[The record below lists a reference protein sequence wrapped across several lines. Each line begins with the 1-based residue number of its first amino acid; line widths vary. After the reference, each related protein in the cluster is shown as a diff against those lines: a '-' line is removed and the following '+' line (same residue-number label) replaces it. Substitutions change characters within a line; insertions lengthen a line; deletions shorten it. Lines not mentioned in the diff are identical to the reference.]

1 MSRVQATSS
10 IDRTPTLK
18 ELIPREAFTDLCRS
32 YVDLYG
38 IGIKVFDA
46 DGTRLVDIKVGNG
59 DFCGYVFS
67 QGDGRQQCTATVR
80 RVKDTPFD
88 PGVLQGKPVA
98 DQLAVLTCFTGLR
111 YVVLPLV
118 HELDLIGKVIFGP
131 FRPADLHGL
140 PESLTG
146 LSPTFDVSEAQTH
159 IEKIRQAP
167 DATVFKIMEH
177 LWHVLEVI
185 IHAGYQAQLTSAM
198 HIESVTESHRELMEK
213 NQQLEASIEKLKEL
227 DRLKSNFLATV
238 SHELRTPLTSVIG
251 YSEMLLEGLAGEM
264 LEEQKEYVRTIMEKG
279 ENLLQIISSILDI
292 SKIESGRVQLSIAEV
307 DMAEVARA
315 ALSTVLPQAQRKG
328 LDLHSEIES
337 ALPRVPADRAKI
349 RQCMVNLLANAVK
362 FTPEGGTVRL
372 EVHRYTG
379 PRRTLRDDP
388 DGAFGLFEP
397 RENHFVRVAVIDS
410 GIGIPPDKLSR
421 VFDTFYQVDNS
432 PTREY
437 GGTGLGLSI
446 VKSYVEA
453 HGGEVWVDSDMG
465 GGSTFS
471 FLLPLEPSTGV
482 SLPIA
487 SEETP

>member
-1 MSRVQATSS
+1 MEATHPSSS

-18 ELIPREAFTDLCRS
+18 ELVPREAFTDLCRS

-46 DGTRLVDIKVGNG
+46 DGTRLVDLKIGNG
-59 DFCGYVFS
+59 DFCGYVFGK
-67 QGDGRQQCTATVR
+67 GDGRQKCTATVG

-88 PGVLQGKPVA
+88 LGALLGKPVA
-98 DQLAVLTCFTGLR
+98 EKFATQNCFTGLR
-111 YVVLPLV
+111 YVTLPII
-118 HELDLIGKVIFGP
+118 HEMDLLGKVIFGP
-131 FRPADLHGL
+131 FRPAELENL
-140 PESLTG
+140 PESVTS
-146 LSPTFDVSEAQTH
+146 LSKAFDIEQATTY

-167 DATVFKIMEH
+167 DGTVLKIMEH
-177 LWHVLEVI
+177 FWLVLEVI
-185 IHAGYQAQLTSAM
+185 IHAGYQAQLTSTM
-198 HIESVTESHRELMEK
+198 HIESVTESHRELIAK
-213 NQQLEASIEKLKEL
+213 NRQLEESLEKLKEL

-251 YSEMLLEGLAGEM
+251 YSEMLLEGLAGD
-264 LEEQKEYVRTIMEKG
+264 LKPEQIEYVRTIMEKG

-292 SKIESGRVQLSIAEV
+292 SKIESGSVQLSLGEV

-315 ALSTVLPQAQRKG
+315 AISTVLPQAQRKELK
-328 LDLHSEIES
+328 LDTRLES
-337 ALPRVPADRAKI
+337 ALPRVPADRAKV

-362 FTPEGGTVRL
+362 FTPDGGTVIL
-372 EVHRYTG
+372 EVQRYTG
-379 PRRTLRDDP
+379 PRRTVPEDP

-410 GIGIPPDKLSR
+410 GIGIPSDKLAR

-446 VKSYVEA
+446 VKSYIEA
-453 HGGEVWVDSDMG
+453 HGGEVRVDSNMG
-465 GGSTFS
+465 GGSTFA
-471 FLLPLEPSTGV
+471 FLLPLEATTGV
-482 SLPIA
+482 PLPPG
-487 SEETP
+487 EGKR